1 MFSTAMVHVNNLVN
15 VGMQGGVLD
24 WVDEKSSAAQN
35 TIRGLLIVIG
45 LIVAIIIAWRGK
57 TVGSV
62 IMAIVVGGL
71 IASLPALIAFFGGK
85 TAEETNASAPTQV
98 ITQEAPAA
106 PELL

>member
-1 MFSTAMVHVNNLVN
+1 MFQTAMASITNLAAVT
-15 VGMQGGVLD
+15 VQTGVFD
-24 WVDEKSSAAQN
+24 WVDEKSTAAQN

-71 IASLPALIAFFGGK
+71 IASLPALISFFGSK
-85 TAEETNASAPTQV
+85 TAEETNAPVSAQV
-98 ITQEAPAA
+98 ITYESPAA
-106 PELL
+106 PEIL

>member
-15 VGMQGGVLD
+15 VGMQGGVFD

-71 IASLPALIAFFGGK
+71 IASLPALISLSLIHIS
-85 TAEETNASAPTQV
+85 EPTR
-98 ITQEAPAA
+98 PY
-106 PELL
+106 

>member
-15 VGMQGGVLD
+15 VGMQGGVFD

-62 IMAIVVGGL
+62 GGL
-71 IASLPALIAFFGGK
+71 IASLPALISFFGGK